1 MLKAYNSMY
10 ILIIIMI
17 MQRRNILRLYT
28 YGKHIMH
35 TKLEL
40 TLIDYINQANKK
52 WQLFQKGEELVIGI
66 SGGKDSLACLRLL
79 SFFDLK
85 LTAVYVDFFDRYDD
99 NLQAYCRN
107 YADYKHISSN
117 ALEDK
122 LDDKNICFSCSRQRK
137 RLLLE
142 SAESINATKVVL
154 GHHKN
159 DVVETLLLN
168 QIYSREI
175 STMSP
180 KQTLFKG
187 SYHLIRPMYLIPEPM
202 LLIYVSEQNI
212 PSFDLRCDFEQ
223 NTKRKYIKDLL
234 KNIQDNSPGIDVVD
248 NIFSSMDHIKP
259 KFLP

>member
-1 MLKAYNSMY
+1 M
-10 ILIIIMI
+10 
-17 MQRRNILRLYT
+17 
-28 YGKHIMH
+28 
-35 TKLEL
+35 TKLET
-40 TLIDYINQANKK
+40 TLVNLIKEANEK
-52 WQLFQKGEELVIGI
+52 WNLFSTGEKLVIGI

-79 SFFDLK
+79 SFFDLD
-85 LTAVYVDFFDRYDD
+85 LTAIYIDFFNKHD
-99 NLQAYCRN
+99 NDLQAYCRK
-107 YADYKHISSN
+107 YAGYKHVSSN
-117 ALEDK
+117 VLNNK
-122 LDDKNICFSCSRQRK
+122 LDNKNICFSCSRQRK

-142 SAESINATKVVL
+142 FAESVNATKVVL

-202 LLIYVSEQNI
+202 LLTYVSEQNI
-212 PSFDLRCDFEQ
+212 PTFDLRCDFEQ

-234 KNIQDNSPGIDVVD
+234 KNIQDNSAGINVID

-259 KFLP
+259 EFLP